1 MHITDWKRT
10 SEHCSIGSAAG
21 EGLHYRFVVLNSDG
35 EITHPQQLMD
45 DEWLA
50 VAEPAPMFLRTLSG
64 RTVEARSVKGNA
76 PWANHCGL

>member
-35 EITHPQQLMD
+35 EITHLQQLMD

-50 VAEPAPMFLRTLSG
+50 VAEPAPMFLRTLVAAKAADERWKHG
-64 RTVEARSVKGNA
+64 Q
-76 PWANHCGL
+76 

>member
-35 EITHPQQLMD
+35 EITHLQQLID

-50 VAEPAPMFLRTLSG
+50 VAEPAPMFLRTLVASKPNFLLAKTVG
-64 RTVEARSVKGNA
+64 R
-76 PWANHCGL
+76 